1 MKKILRP
8 ILCGGVLAALLC
20 TPSLAAGEGDFS
32 LLVNG
37 AAGEGDFSLLVNGE
51 PVTFSDAAP
60 VLKDGRSFLPAVTTF
75 QALGF
80 AQEDIVWDGETQTV
94 TASKD
99 GAAISLTVGD
109 SAVTW
114 TGPSWSQT
122 SEDGT
127 SGSAGG
133 SGGIAYLDT
142 APYIDPATNRT
153 YIPVGLVADILGCRV
168 AWDGETSTVI
178 IDDVDAILAEN
189 TETYELMDQYLDYAR
204 KYSQGNYQV
213 EGSYLLTSAP
223 GEMESGVEIIHT
235 VGGDY
240 SLISSQ
246 TAMQLDLGVSIG
258 GTIMGAPISPT
269 DMDLDLRADLDTG
282 MLYLYFQSEDLEYL
296 MNNNVQI
303 NGETIEFQIPDQWYS
318 LDMKAV
324 YDEAY
329 GPGFYE
335 ELIALSTASQEA
347 AFAQTLE
354 ELLKS
359 DTLILT
365 STATT
370 SDYLEALNQLLGDSH
385 FQKSG
390 STYTL
395 HTEDLVTDYLNDASL
410 FYYTETPSMGLDL
423 QITDRGGGRCDF
435 NGALSVDGADYVLG
449 LDLASRDSGEQAT
462 LTFHLKNLCKGTLS
476 VTTARRVTDEPVETL
491 PPPEAVSMALEEV
504 GYF

>member
-8 ILCGGVLAALLC
+8 TLCGGVLAALLC
-20 TPSLAAGEGDFS
+20 TPSLAAEQ
-32 LLVNG
+32 
-37 AAGEGDFSLLVNGE
+37 GDFSLLVNGE
-51 PVTFSDAAP
+51 PVTFTDAAP

-282 MLYLYFQSEDLEYL
+282 MLYLYFQSEDLEQL
-296 MNNNVQI
+296 MNNNVQV

-335 ELIALSTASQEA
+335 ELIALSAVSQEA

-390 STYTL
+390 STYTSTPIDL
-395 HTEDLVTDYLNDASL
+395 EEDGSRILVAFQLYTSGGKVNGYGLEMTIADTEGTALALTAEMRASKMEML
-410 FYYTETPSMGLDL
+410 MDFQMPGELSMTME
-423 QITDRGGGRCDF
+423 I
-435 NGALSVDGADYVLG
+435 DGAYQRTSTAPATEPPAGATVV
-449 LDLASRDSGEQAT
+449 DLMDA
-462 LTFHLKNLCKGTLS
+462 LTGDI
-476 VTTARRVTDEPVETL
+476 APAPE
-491 PPPEAVSMALEEV
+491 PEAA
-504 GYF
+504 

>member
-20 TPSLAAGEGDFS
+20 TPSLAAER
-32 LLVNG
+32 
-37 AAGEGDFSLLVNGE
+37 GDFSLLVNGE
-51 PVTFSDAAP
+51 PVTFTDAAP
-60 VLKDGRSFLPAVTTF
+60 VLKDGRSFLPMAATF
-75 QALGF
+75 EALGF
-80 AQEDIVWDGETQTV
+80 PAEDMTWDSATQTAS
-94 TASKD
+94 ASKD
-99 GAAISLTVGD
+99 GTTISLTIGKK
-109 SAVTW
+109 AIQVT
-114 TGPSWSQT
+114 Q
-122 SEDGT
+122 
-127 SGSAGG
+127 AGAAAG
-133 SGGIAYLDT
+133 VSIETDT
-142 APYIDPATNRT
+142 APYIDAATSRT
-153 YIPVGLVADILGCRV
+153 YIPVGLVADALGYRV
-168 AWDGETSTVI
+168 AWDGTTSTVI
-178 IDDVDAILAEN
+178 IDDVNAILAEN
-189 TETYELMDQYLDYAR
+189 TETYERMDQYLDYAR

-223 GEMESGVEIIHT
+223 GEMESGAEIINT
-235 VGGDY
+235 IGGDY
-240 SLISSQ
+240 NLISSQ
-246 TAMQLDLGVSIG
+246 TAMQFAMDMSIG

-269 DMDLDLRADLDTG
+269 DMNLDVRADLDTG

-335 ELIALSTASQEA
+335 ELISLSAASQEA

-370 SDYLEALNQLLGDSH
+370 SDYLEALNQLLGDSR

-390 STYTL
+390 STYTSTL
-395 HTEDLVTDYLNDASL
+395 EQDGVTLL
-410 FYYTETPSMGLDL
+410 
-423 QITDRGGGRCDF
+423 
-435 NGALSVDGADYVLG
+435 
-449 LDLASRDSGEQAT
+449 
-462 LTFHLKNLCKGTLS
+462 FHLYTSGGQVNGYGMEM
-476 VTTARRVTDEPVETL
+476 TTAD
-491 PPPEAVSMALEEV
+491 PEAQMTMTIEMKGDDMSLLFQMDGMTMEMDGTYRPSSAAPETEPPAGATVVDLWELLTTPVSEL
-504 GYF
+504 

>member
-20 TPSLAAGEGDFS
+20 TPSLAAEQ
-32 LLVNG
+32 
-37 AAGEGDFSLLVNGE
+37 GDFSLLVNGE
-51 PVTFSDAAP
+51 PVAFTDAAP
-60 VLKDGRSFLPAVTTF
+60 VLKDGRSFLPMAATF
-75 QALGF
+75 EALGF
-80 AQEDIVWDGETQTV
+80 PAEDMTWNSATQTAS
-94 TASKD
+94 ASKD
-99 GAAISLTVGD
+99 GTTISLTIGKK
-109 SAVTW
+109 AIQVT
-114 TGPSWSQT
+114 Q
-122 SEDGT
+122 
-127 SGSAGG
+127 AGAAAG
-133 SGGIAYLDT
+133 VSIETDT
-142 APYIDPATNRT
+142 APYIDAATSRT
-153 YIPVGLVADILGCRV
+153 YIPVGLVADALGYRV
-168 AWDGETSTVI
+168 AWDGTTSTVI
-178 IDDVDAILAEN
+178 IDDVNAILAEN

-223 GEMESGVEIIHT
+223 GEMESGAEIINT
-235 VGGDY
+235 IGGDY
-240 SLISSQ
+240 NLISSQ
-246 TAMQLDLGVSIG
+246 TAMQLDLGISIG

-269 DMDLDLRADLDTG
+269 DMNLDMRADLDTG
-282 MLYLYFQSEDLEYL
+282 LLYLYFQSEDLEQL
-296 MNNNVQI
+296 MNNNVQV

-335 ELIALSTASQEA
+335 ELIALSAASQEA

-390 STYTL
+390 STYTSTL
-395 HTEDLVTDYLNDASL
+395 EQDGVTLL
-410 FYYTETPSMGLDL
+410 
-423 QITDRGGGRCDF
+423 
-435 NGALSVDGADYVLG
+435 
-449 LDLASRDSGEQAT
+449 
-462 LTFHLKNLCKGTLS
+462 FHLYTSGGQVNGYGMEM
-476 VTTARRVTDEPVETL
+476 TTAD
-491 PPPEAVSMALEEV
+491 PEAQMTMTMEMKGDDMSLLLEMAGVTMEMDGTYRPSSAAPETEPPAGATVVDLWELLTTPVSEL
-504 GYF
+504 

>member
-20 TPSLAAGEGDFS
+20 TPSLAAEQ
-32 LLVNG
+32 
-37 AAGEGDFSLLVNGE
+37 GDFSLLVNGE
-51 PVTFSDAAP
+51 PVAFTDAAP
-60 VLKDGRSFLPAVTTF
+60 VLKDGRSFLPVATTF

-80 AQEDIVWDGETQTV
+80 AQEDIVWNGETQSV

-99 GAAISLTVGD
+99 GTTISLTVGD

-133 SGGIAYLDT
+133 SGGIAYLDA

-168 AWDGETSTVI
+168 AWDGATSTVI

-189 TETYELMDQYLDYAR
+189 TETYERMDQYLDYAR

-213 EGSYLLTSAP
+213 EGSYLLTMPSEGTTTSAD
-223 GEMESGVEIIHT
+223 GSEEYTTEIINT
-235 VGGDY
+235 VGGNY
-240 SLISSQ
+240 SMVTNQ
-246 TAMQLDLGVSIG
+246 TAMQFAMDMSIG

-269 DMDLDLRADLDTG
+269 DMDLDVRADLDTG
-282 MLYLYFQSEDLEYL
+282 MLYLYFQSEDLEQL
-296 MNNNVQI
+296 MNNNVQV
-303 NGETIEFQIPDQWYS
+303 NGESVEFQIPDQWYS

-335 ELIALSTASQEA
+335 ELIALSTSSQEA

-359 DTLILT
+359 DTLTLT

-390 STYTL
+390 STYTSTL
-395 HTEDLVTDYLNDASL
+395 EQD
-410 FYYTETPSMGLDL
+410 G
-423 QITDRGGGRCDF
+423 ITI
-435 NGALSVDGADYVLG
+435 L
-449 LDLASRDSGEQAT
+449 
-462 LTFHLKNLCKGTLS
+462 FHLYTSGGQVNGYGMEMTASETTGMEMTMTMEMKGDDMSLLLEMAGMTMEMDGTYRPSSTAPETEPPAGATVVDLWELL
-476 VTTARRVTDEPVETL
+476 TTPVSEL
-491 PPPEAVSMALEEV
+491 
-504 GYF
+504 

>member
-20 TPSLAAGEGDFS
+20 TPSLAAEQ
-32 LLVNG
+32 
-37 AAGEGDFSLLVNGE
+37 GDFSLLVNGE
-51 PVTFSDAAP
+51 PVTFTDAAP
-60 VLKDGRSFLPAVTTF
+60 VLKDGRSFLPMAATF
-75 QALGF
+75 EALGF
-80 AQEDIVWDGETQTV
+80 PAEDMTWDSDTQTAA
-94 TASKD
+94 ASKD
-99 GAAISLTVGD
+99 GTTISLTIGKN
-109 SAVTW
+109 AIQVT
-114 TGPSWSQT
+114 Q
-122 SEDGT
+122 
-127 SGSAGG
+127 AGAEAG
-133 SGGIAYLDT
+133 VSIETDA
-142 APYIDPATNRT
+142 APYIDAATSRT
-153 YIPVGLVADILGCRV
+153 YIPVGLVADALGYRV

-189 TETYELMDQYLDYAR
+189 TETYERMDQYLDYAR

-223 GEMESGVEIIHT
+223 GEMESGAEIINT
-235 VGGDY
+235 IGGDY
-240 SLISSQ
+240 NLISSQ
-246 TAMQLDLGVSIG
+246 TAMQFAMDMSIG

-269 DMDLDLRADLDTG
+269 DMNLDMRADLDTG
-282 MLYLYFQSEDLEYL
+282 LLYLYFQSEDLEYL
-296 MNNNVQI
+296 MNNNVQV

-359 DTLILT
+359 DALILT

-390 STYTL
+390 STYTSTL
-395 HTEDLVTDYLNDASL
+395 EQDGVTIL
-410 FYYTETPSMGLDL
+410 
-423 QITDRGGGRCDF
+423 
-435 NGALSVDGADYVLG
+435 
-449 LDLASRDSGEQAT
+449 
-462 LTFHLKNLCKGTLS
+462 FHLYTSGGQVNGYGMEMTASETTGTEMTMTMEMKGDDMSLLLEMAGMTMEMDGTYRPSSAAPETEPPAGATVVDLWELL
-476 VTTARRVTDEPVETL
+476 TTPVSEL
-491 PPPEAVSMALEEV
+491 
-504 GYF
+504 

>member
-20 TPSLAAGEGDFS
+20 TPSLAAEQ
-32 LLVNG
+32 
-37 AAGEGDFSLLVNGE
+37 GDFSLLVNGE
-51 PVTFSDAAP
+51 PVTFTDAAP

-189 TETYELMDQYLDYAR
+189 TETYERMDQYLDYAR

-213 EGSYLLTSAP
+213 EGSYLLTMPSEGTTTSAD
-223 GEMESGVEIIHT
+223 GSEEYTTEIINT
-235 VGGDY
+235 VGGGY
-240 SLISSQ
+240 SMVTNQ
-246 TAMQLDLGVSIG
+246 TAMQFAMDMSIG
-258 GTIMGAPISPT
+258 GTIMGAPIAPT
-269 DMDLDLRADLDTG
+269 DMNLDMRADLDTG
-282 MLYLYFQSEDLEYL
+282 MLYLYFQSEDLEQL
-296 MNNNVQI
+296 MNNNVQV

-335 ELIALSTASQEA
+335 ELIALSAVSQEA

-390 STYTL
+390 STYTSTL
-395 HTEDLVTDYLNDASL
+395 EQDGVTIL
-410 FYYTETPSMGLDL
+410 
-423 QITDRGGGRCDF
+423 
-435 NGALSVDGADYVLG
+435 
-449 LDLASRDSGEQAT
+449 
-462 LTFHLKNLCKGTLS
+462 FHLYTSGGQVNGYGMEMTASETTGMEMTMTMEMKGDDMSLLMEMAGMTMEMDGTYRPSSTAPETEPPAGATVVDLWELL
-476 VTTARRVTDEPVETL
+476 TTPVSEL
-491 PPPEAVSMALEEV
+491 
-504 GYF
+504 

>member
-20 TPSLAAGEGDFS
+20 TPSLAAEQ
-32 LLVNG
+32 
-37 AAGEGDFSLLVNGE
+37 GDFSLLVNGE
-51 PVTFSDAAP
+51 PVTFTDAAP
-60 VLKDGRSFLPAVTTF
+60 VLKDGRSFLPMAATF
-75 QALGF
+75 EALGF
-80 AQEDIVWDGETQTV
+80 PAADMTWDGDTQTAA
-94 TASKD
+94 ASKD
-99 GAAISLTVGD
+99 GTTISLTIGKN
-109 SAVTW
+109 AIQVT
-114 TGPSWSQT
+114 Q
-122 SEDGT
+122 
-127 SGSAGG
+127 AGAEAG
-133 SGGIAYLDT
+133 VSIETDA
-142 APYIDPATNRT
+142 APYIDAATSRT
-153 YIPVGLVADILGCRV
+153 YIPVGLVADALGYRV

-189 TETYELMDQYLDYAR
+189 TETYERMDQYLDYAR

-223 GEMESGVEIIHT
+223 GEMESGAEIINT
-235 VGGDY
+235 IGGDY
-240 SLISSQ
+240 NLISSQ
-246 TAMQLDLGVSIG
+246 TAMQFAMDMSIG

-269 DMDLDLRADLDTG
+269 DMNLDMRADLDTG
-282 MLYLYFQSEDLEYL
+282 LLYLYFQSEDLEYL
-296 MNNNVQI
+296 MNNNVQV

-347 AFAQTLE
+347 SFAQTLE

-359 DTLILT
+359 DTLTLT

-390 STYTL
+390 STYTSTL
-395 HTEDLVTDYLNDASL
+395 EQDGVTIL
-410 FYYTETPSMGLDL
+410 
-423 QITDRGGGRCDF
+423 
-435 NGALSVDGADYVLG
+435 
-449 LDLASRDSGEQAT
+449 
-462 LTFHLKNLCKGTLS
+462 FHLYTSGGQVNGYGMEMTASETTGMEMTMTMEMKGDDMSLLMEMAGMTMEMDGTYRPSSAAPETEPPAGATVVDLWELL
-476 VTTARRVTDEPVETL
+476 TTPVSEL
-491 PPPEAVSMALEEV
+491 
-504 GYF
+504 

>member
-8 ILCGGVLAALLC
+8 ILCGGVLTALLC
-20 TPSLAAGEGDFS
+20 TPSLAAEQ
-32 LLVNG
+32 
-37 AAGEGDFSLLVNGE
+37 GDFSLLVNGE
-51 PVTFSDAAP
+51 PVTFTDAAP

-80 AQEDIVWDGETQTV
+80 AQEDIVWDG
-94 TASKD
+94 A
-99 GAAISLTVGD
+99 
-109 SAVTW
+109 
-114 TGPSWSQT
+114 
-122 SEDGT
+122 
-127 SGSAGG
+127 
-133 SGGIAYLDT
+133 
-142 APYIDPATNRT
+142 
-153 YIPVGLVADILGCRV
+153 
-168 AWDGETSTVI
+168 TSTVI

-189 TETYELMDQYLDYAR
+189 TETYERMDQYLDYAR

-223 GEMESGVEIIHT
+223 GEMESGAEIIHT
-235 VGGDY
+235 VGGGY
-240 SLISSQ
+240 SMVTNQ
-246 TAMQLDLGVSIG
+246 TAMQFAMDMSIG
-258 GTIMGAPISPT
+258 GTILGAPIAPT
-269 DMDLDLRADLDTG
+269 DMNLDVRADLDTG
-282 MLYLYFQSEDLEYL
+282 MLYLYFQSEDLEQL
-296 MNNNVQI
+296 MNNNVQV
-303 NGETIEFQIPDQWYS
+303 NGESVEFQIPDQWYS

-390 STYTL
+390 STYTSTL
-395 HTEDLVTDYLNDASL
+395 EQDGVTIL
-410 FYYTETPSMGLDL
+410 
-423 QITDRGGGRCDF
+423 
-435 NGALSVDGADYVLG
+435 
-449 LDLASRDSGEQAT
+449 
-462 LTFHLKNLCKGTLS
+462 FHLYTSGGQVNGYGMEMTASETTGMEMTMTMEMKGDDMSLLMEMAGMTMEMDGTYRPSSTAPETEPPAGATVVDLWELL
-476 VTTARRVTDEPVETL
+476 TTPVSEL
-491 PPPEAVSMALEEV
+491 
-504 GYF
+504 

>member
-20 TPSLAAGEGDFS
+20 TPSLAAEQ
-32 LLVNG
+32 
-37 AAGEGDFSLLVNGE
+37 GDFSLLVNGE
-51 PVTFSDAAP
+51 PVAFTDAAP
-60 VLKDGRSFLPAVTTF
+60 VLKDGRSFLPMAATF
-75 QALGF
+75 EALGF
-80 AQEDIVWDGETQTV
+80 PAEDMTWNSATQTAS
-94 TASKD
+94 ASKD
-99 GAAISLTVGD
+99 GTTISLTIGKK
-109 SAVTW
+109 AIQVT
-114 TGPSWSQT
+114 Q
-122 SEDGT
+122 
-127 SGSAGG
+127 AGAAAG
-133 SGGIAYLDT
+133 VSIETDT
-142 APYIDPATNRT
+142 APYIDAATSRT
-153 YIPVGLVADILGCRV
+153 YIPVGLVADALGYRV

-189 TETYELMDQYLDYAR
+189 TETYERMDQYLDYAR

-223 GEMESGVEIIHT
+223 GEMESGAEIINT
-235 VGGDY
+235 IGGDY
-240 SLISSQ
+240 NLISSQ
-246 TAMQLDLGVSIG
+246 TAMQLDLGISIG

-269 DMDLDLRADLDTG
+269 DMNLDMRADLDTG
-282 MLYLYFQSEDLEYL
+282 LLYLYFQSEDLEQL
-296 MNNNVQI
+296 MNNNVQV

-335 ELIALSTASQEA
+335 ELIALSAASQEA

-390 STYTL
+390 STYTSTL
-395 HTEDLVTDYLNDASL
+395 EQDGVTLL
-410 FYYTETPSMGLDL
+410 
-423 QITDRGGGRCDF
+423 
-435 NGALSVDGADYVLG
+435 
-449 LDLASRDSGEQAT
+449 
-462 LTFHLKNLCKGTLS
+462 FHLYTSGGQVNGYGMEM
-476 VTTARRVTDEPVETL
+476 TTAD
-491 PPPEAVSMALEEV
+491 PEAQMTMTMEMKGDDMSLLLEMDGMTMEMDGTYRPSSAAPETEPPAGATVVDLWELLTTPVSEL
-504 GYF
+504 

>member
-20 TPSLAAGEGDFS
+20 TPSL
-32 LLVNG
+32 

-213 EGSYLLTSAP
+213 GGSYLLTSAP
-223 GEMESGVEIIHT
+223 GEMESGAEIIHT
-235 VGGDY
+235 VGGGY
-240 SLISSQ
+240 NLISSQ
-246 TAMQLDLGVSIG
+246 TAMQLDLGISIG
-258 GTIMGAPISPT
+258 GTIMGAPIAPT

-335 ELIALSTASQEA
+335 ELIALSAVSQEA

-359 DTLILT
+359 DTLTLT

-370 SDYLEALNQLLGDSH
+370 SDYLDALNQLLGDSH

-390 STYTL
+390 STYTSTPIDL
-395 HTEDLVTDYLNDASL
+395 EEDGSRILVAFQLYTSGGKVNGYGLEMTIADTEGTALALTAEMRDSKMEMLMDFQMPGEL
-410 FYYTETPSMGLDL
+410 SMTME
-423 QITDRGGGRCDF
+423 I
-435 NGALSVDGADYVLG
+435 DGAYQRTSTAPTTEPPAGATVV
-449 LDLASRDSGEQAT
+449 DLMDA
-462 LTFHLKNLCKGTLS
+462 LTGDI
-476 VTTARRVTDEPVETL
+476 APAPE
-491 PPPEAVSMALEEV
+491 PEAA
-504 GYF
+504 

>member
-20 TPSLAAGEGDFS
+20 TPSLAAEQ
-32 LLVNG
+32 
-37 AAGEGDFSLLVNGE
+37 GDFSLLVNGE
-51 PVTFSDAAP
+51 PVTFTDAAP

-178 IDDVDAILAEN
+178 IDDVDTILAEN
-189 TETYELMDQYLDYAR
+189 TETYELMDQYMDYADQ
-204 KYSQGNYQV
+204 YSQGTYRV
-213 EGSYLLTSAP
+213 DGSLAFNMSDSFDKVDLT
-223 GEMESGVEIIHT
+223 
-235 VGGDY
+235 GDY
-240 SLISSQ
+240 DMFTSQ
-246 TAMQLDLGVSIG
+246 TALQFD
-258 GTIMGAPISPT
+258 
-269 DMDLDLRADLDTG
+269 ADLAINADMSG
-282 MLYLYFQSEDLEYL
+282 LEFVLPNLDIALRYDLEAGAFYFQSQALTASD
-296 MNNNVQI
+296 V
-303 NGETIEFQIPDQWYS
+303 WYC
-318 LDMKAV
+318 LDMKAL

-335 ELIALSTASQEA
+335 ELIALDAASASEDMT
-347 AFAQTLE
+347 FAQALE
-354 ELLKS
+354 EILKS
-359 DTLILT
+359 DALPLT
-365 STATT
+365 SEFTT
-370 SDYLEALNQLLGDSH
+370 RDYLDLFNYVLADSA
-385 FQKSG
+385 FERSG
-390 STYTL
+390 STYTSTPIDL
-395 HTEDLVTDYLNDASL
+395 EEDGSRILVAFHLYTSGGKVNGYGLEMTIADTEGTALALTAEMRDSKMEMLMDFQMPGEL
-410 FYYTETPSMGLDL
+410 SMTME
-423 QITDRGGGRCDF
+423 I
-435 NGALSVDGADYVLG
+435 DGAYQRTSTAPATEPPAGATVV
-449 LDLASRDSGEQAT
+449 DLMDA
-462 LTFHLKNLCKGTLS
+462 LTGDIDP
-476 VTTARRVTDEPVETL
+476 APE
-491 PPPEAVSMALEEV
+491 PEAA
-504 GYF
+504 

>member
-20 TPSLAAGEGDFS
+20 TPSLAAEQ
-32 LLVNG
+32 
-37 AAGEGDFSLLVNGE
+37 GDFSLLVNGE
-51 PVTFSDAAP
+51 PVTFTDAAP
-60 VLKDGRSFLPAVTTF
+60 VLKDGRSFLPMAATF
-75 QALGF
+75 EALGF
-80 AQEDIVWDGETQTV
+80 PAEDMTWDSDTQTAA
-94 TASKD
+94 ASKD
-99 GAAISLTVGD
+99 GTTISLTIGKK
-109 SAVTW
+109 AIQVT
-114 TGPSWSQT
+114 Q
-122 SEDGT
+122 
-127 SGSAGG
+127 AGAAAG
-133 SGGIAYLDT
+133 VSIETDA
-142 APYIDPATNRT
+142 APYIDAATSRT
-153 YIPVGLVADILGCRV
+153 YIPVGLVADALGYRV

-189 TETYELMDQYLDYAR
+189 TETYERMDQYLDYAR

-223 GEMESGVEIIHT
+223 DEMESGAEIINT
-235 VGGDY
+235 IGGDY
-240 SLISSQ
+240 NLISSQ
-246 TAMQLDLGVSIG
+246 TAMQFAMDMSIG

-269 DMDLDLRADLDTG
+269 DMNLDMRADLDTG

-296 MNNNVQI
+296 MNNNVQV

-347 AFAQTLE
+347 SFAQTLE

-359 DTLILT
+359 DTLTLT

-390 STYTL
+390 STYTSTL
-395 HTEDLVTDYLNDASL
+395 EQDGVTIL
-410 FYYTETPSMGLDL
+410 
-423 QITDRGGGRCDF
+423 
-435 NGALSVDGADYVLG
+435 
-449 LDLASRDSGEQAT
+449 
-462 LTFHLKNLCKGTLS
+462 FHLYTSGGQVNGYGMEMTASETTGMEMTMTMEMKGDDMSLLMEMAGMTMEMDGTYRPSSTAPETEPPAGATVVDLWELL
-476 VTTARRVTDEPVETL
+476 TTPVSEL
-491 PPPEAVSMALEEV
+491 
-504 GYF
+504 

>member
-20 TPSLAAGEGDFS
+20 TPSLAAEQ
-32 LLVNG
+32 
-37 AAGEGDFSLLVNGE
+37 GDFSLLVNGE
-51 PVTFSDAAP
+51 PVAFTDAAP
-60 VLKDGRSFLPAVTTF
+60 VLKDGRSFLPVATTF

-80 AQEDIVWDGETQTV
+80 AQEDIVWNGETQSV

-99 GAAISLTVGD
+99 GTTISLTVGD

-133 SGGIAYLDT
+133 SGGIAYLDA

-168 AWDGETSTVI
+168 AWDGATSTVI

-189 TETYELMDQYLDYAR
+189 TETYERMDQYLDYAR

-223 GEMESGVEIIHT
+223 GEMESGAEIIHT
-235 VGGDY
+235 VGGGY
-240 SLISSQ
+240 SMVTNQ
-246 TAMQLDLGVSIG
+246 TAMQFAMDMSIG

-269 DMDLDLRADLDTG
+269 DMNLDVRADLDTG

-335 ELIALSTASQEA
+335 ELIALSTTSQEA

-359 DTLILT
+359 DTLTLT

-390 STYTL
+390 STYTS
-395 HTEDLVTDYLNDASL
+395 TPIDLS
-410 FYYTETPSMGLDL
+410 E
-423 QITDRGGGRCDF
+423 
-435 NGALSVDGADYVLG
+435 DGASVLVAFQLYTSGGQVNGYG
-449 LDLASRDSGEQAT
+449 LEMTIADSEETALTMTAEMRGSKMEMLMDFQTPGELTMTMEMDGTYQRTSAAPATQPPAGAEVVDLTDT
-462 LTFHLKNLCKGTLS
+462 LTGDIEL
-476 VTTARRVTDEPVETL
+476 A
-491 PPPEAVSMALEEV
+491 PESEAA
-504 GYF
+504 

>member
-20 TPSLAAGEGDFS
+20 TPSLAAEQ
-32 LLVNG
+32 
-37 AAGEGDFSLLVNGE
+37 GDFSLLVNGE
-51 PVTFSDAAP
+51 PVTFTDAAP

-213 EGSYLLTSAP
+213 EGSYLLTMPSEGSITQRMVP
-223 GEMESGVEIIHT
+223 RST
-235 VGGDY
+235 RQR
-240 SLISSQ
+240 SSTRWAAA
-246 TAMQLDLGVSIG
+246 TA
-258 GTIMGAPISPT
+258 
-269 DMDLDLRADLDTG
+269 
-282 MLYLYFQSEDLEYL
+282 
-296 MNNNVQI
+296 
-303 NGETIEFQIPDQWYS
+303 
-318 LDMKAV
+318 
-324 YDEAY
+324 
-329 GPGFYE
+329 
-335 ELIALSTASQEA
+335 
-347 AFAQTLE
+347 
-354 ELLKS
+354 
-359 DTLILT
+359 
-365 STATT
+365 
-370 SDYLEALNQLLGDSH
+370 
-385 FQKSG
+385 
-390 STYTL
+390 
-395 HTEDLVTDYLNDASL
+395 
-410 FYYTETPSMGLDL
+410 
-423 QITDRGGGRCDF
+423 
-435 NGALSVDGADYVLG
+435 
-449 LDLASRDSGEQAT
+449 
-462 LTFHLKNLCKGTLS
+462 
-476 VTTARRVTDEPVETL
+476 
-491 PPPEAVSMALEEV
+491 
-504 GYF
+504 

>member
-20 TPSLAAGEGDFS
+20 TPSLAAEQ
-32 LLVNG
+32 
-37 AAGEGDFSLLVNGE
+37 GDFSLLVNGE
-51 PVTFSDAAP
+51 PVTFTDAAP

-122 SEDGT
+122 LEDGT

-223 GEMESGVEIIHT
+223 GEMESGAEIIHT
-235 VGGDY
+235 VGGGY
-240 SLISSQ
+240 SMVTNQ
-246 TAMQLDLGVSIG
+246 TAMQFAMDMSIG

-282 MLYLYFQSEDLEYL
+282 MLYLYFQSEDLEQL
-296 MNNNVQI
+296 MNNNVQV

-335 ELIALSTASQEA
+335 ELIALSAVSQEA

-359 DTLILT
+359 DTLTLT

-390 STYTL
+390 STYTSTPIDL
-395 HTEDLVTDYLNDASL
+395 EEDGSRILVAFHLYTSGGKVNGYGLEMTIADTEGTALALTAEMRDSKMEMLMDFQMPGEL
-410 FYYTETPSMGLDL
+410 SMTME
-423 QITDRGGGRCDF
+423 I
-435 NGALSVDGADYVLG
+435 DGAYQRTSTAPATEPPAGATVV
-449 LDLASRDSGEQAT
+449 DLMDA
-462 LTFHLKNLCKGTLS
+462 LTGDIDP
-476 VTTARRVTDEPVETL
+476 APE
-491 PPPEAVSMALEEV
+491 PEAA
-504 GYF
+504 

>member
-20 TPSLAAGEGDFS
+20 TPSLAAEQ
-32 LLVNG
+32 
-37 AAGEGDFSLLVNGE
+37 GDFSLLVNGE
-51 PVTFSDAAP
+51 PVTFTDAAP

-223 GEMESGVEIIHT
+223 GEMESGAEIIHT
-235 VGGDY
+235 VGGGY
-240 SLISSQ
+240 SMVTNQ
-246 TAMQLDLGVSIG
+246 TAMQFAMDMSIG

-269 DMDLDLRADLDTG
+269 DMNLDVRADLDTG
-282 MLYLYFQSEDLEYL
+282 MLYLYFQSEDLEQL
-296 MNNNVQI
+296 MNNNVQV

-335 ELIALSTASQEA
+335 ELIALSAVSQEA

-390 STYTL
+390 STYTSTPIDL
-395 HTEDLVTDYLNDASL
+395 EEDGSRILVAFQLYTSGGKVNGYGLEMTIADTEGTALALTAEMRASKMEML
-410 FYYTETPSMGLDL
+410 MDFQMPGELSMTME
-423 QITDRGGGRCDF
+423 I
-435 NGALSVDGADYVLG
+435 DGAYQRTSTAPATEPPAGATVV
-449 LDLASRDSGEQAT
+449 DLMDA
-462 LTFHLKNLCKGTLS
+462 LTGDIDP
-476 VTTARRVTDEPVETL
+476 APE
-491 PPPEAVSMALEEV
+491 PEAA
-504 GYF
+504 

>member
-20 TPSLAAGEGDFS
+20 TPSLAAEQ
-32 LLVNG
+32 
-37 AAGEGDFSLLVNGE
+37 GDFSLLVNGE
-51 PVTFSDAAP
+51 PVTFTDAAP

-223 GEMESGVEIIHT
+223 GEMESGAEIIHT
-235 VGGDY
+235 VGGGY
-240 SLISSQ
+240 SMVTNQ
-246 TAMQLDLGVSIG
+246 TAMQFAMDMSIG
-258 GTIMGAPISPT
+258 GTIMGAPISPI
-269 DMDLDLRADLDTG
+269 DMNLDMRADLDTG

-335 ELIALSTASQEA
+335 ELIALDAASASEDMT
-347 AFAQTLE
+347 FAQALE
-354 ELLKS
+354 EILKS
-359 DTLILT
+359 DALPLT
-365 STATT
+365 SEFTT
-370 SDYLEALNQLLGDSH
+370 RDYLDLFNYVLADSA
-385 FQKSG
+385 FERSG
-390 STYTL
+390 STYTSTPIDL
-395 HTEDLVTDYLNDASL
+395 EEDGSRILVAFHLYTSGGKVNGYGLEMTIADTEGTALALTAEMRDSKMEMLMDFQMPREL
-410 FYYTETPSMGLDL
+410 SMTME
-423 QITDRGGGRCDF
+423 I
-435 NGALSVDGADYVLG
+435 DGAYQRTSTAPTTEPPAGATVV
-449 LDLASRDSGEQAT
+449 DLMDA
-462 LTFHLKNLCKGTLS
+462 LTGDIDP
-476 VTTARRVTDEPVETL
+476 APE
-491 PPPEAVSMALEEV
+491 PEAA
-504 GYF
+504 